1 MAKELNCP
9 VIALSQL
16 KRSLEQRAGKRPIL
30 ADLRESGTLEQD
42 ADIILFLYRDVIYDP
57 NTPDPDAA
65 EVIIAKQRDGAI
77 GPCVLRY
84 HGDVL
89 RFAAELSDY

>member
-1 MAKELNCP
+1 M
-9 VIALSQL
+9 IALSQL
-16 KRSLEQRAGKRPIL
+16 KRSLEQRAGKGPIL

-84 HGDVL
+84 HGDVV